1 MSKFYKGIVVDN
13 NDPLK
18 RGRVKVKINGIHD
31 DTITKESLVW
41 SDVIQPAFLGISG
54 GTGSFSILQLNTS
67 VWVQY
72 DNDNFSNPIV
82 VGILVGG
89 SEGRNGSFDVDL
101 AYKGAKD
108 HPDWAT
114 ESIPY
119 HDDATPKVNL
129 SKTGTINTVQD
140 DKYLTTDV
148 IKTPYG
154 HTIEFDNTANREGI
168 RIRHGNGLSCITL
181 NNDGS
186 IDIKAGSIRFNAIE
200 DIMFDAGRNIFVR
213 AKKGIYQKT
222 GDTITSTTKTL
233 AHHVDKMQSYI
244 KEQKI
249 VQVDSG
255 DYMTTINNGM
265 YGLTTKD
272 KINLTSKESSFRAEA
287 DTDSVLVAGTANV
300 TMKNNGDACISNQGG
315 NVIVNGNIAKINTNC
330 EVKGGVNATSV
341 IQSSSY
347 MLALDFA
354 PCIPMNTA
362 MQALNESV
370 DDKDNLQE
378 YFNNEVNYINNEYKK
393 IFNEDDIELQKE
405 KFDNLNNHYNTFKT
419 TMEKKSKEVKNAI
432 LTDYINNQRS
442 VFGGVNNAEVQMM
455 SRAINNSLTIE
466 TRNPDGKKL
475 FEETSSCPCN
485 WLDPSNWFNID
496 LPVFPT
502 WDDFKNMFEF
512 SIELPD
518 LSNLLPN
525 LPRFSML
532 ALVQMVMQIASL
544 AIIKLLSIFR
554 SMILRFLAPIIKAIN
569 RIVGI
574 INMIP
579 PKIKLDLDLR
589 NIIKTPLFNLP
600 KFPTTIGLPN
610 ICCEVN
616 KCDASKC
623 DGKPKQYL
631 ESLNKKA
638 VEIFGTDEEKKK
650 YGISTDI
657 STPTNTDVK
666 SNPTPNGTEK

>member
-13 NDPLK
+13 NDPLR

-31 DTITKESLVW
+31 NTVTKESLVW
-41 SDVIQPAFLGISG
+41 SDVIQPTFLGISG
-54 GTGSFSILQLNTS
+54 GTGSFSVLQLNTS

-82 VGILVGG
+82 VGVLVGG

-119 HDDATPKVNL
+119 HDDATPKANL
-129 SKTGTINTVQD
+129 SKTGTVNTVQD
-140 DKYLTTDV
+140 NKYLTTDV
-148 IKTPYG
+148 IKTPCG
-154 HTIEFDNTANREGI
+154 HTIEFDNTTNREGI

-181 NNDGS
+181 NSDGS

-200 DIMFDAGRNIFVR
+200 DIMLDAGRNIFVR

-222 GDTITSTTKTL
+222 EDTITSTTKTL
-233 AHHVDKMQSYI
+233 AHHVDKMKSYI

-255 DYMTTINNGM
+255 DYMTTVNNGM

-370 DDKDNLQE
+370 NNEDNLQQ
-378 YFNNEVNYINNEYKK
+378 YVNNEVNYINNEYKE

-405 KFDNLNNHYNTFKT
+405 RFDNLNEHYNTFKS
-419 TMEKKSKEVKNAI
+419 TMNEKSREVKNAI

-455 SRAINNSLTIE
+455 SRAINSPLTIE

-475 FEETSSCPCN
+475 FEETSSCPCD
-485 WLDPSNWFNID
+485 WLDPSNRFNID

-525 LPRFSML
+525 LPKFSML

-554 SMILRFLAPIIKAIN
+554 SMILRFLAPIIQAIN
-569 RIVGI
+569 RIVSI

-600 KFPTTIGLPN
+600 KFPTTVGLPN

-623 DGKPKQYL
+623 NGKPKQYL
-631 ESLNKKA
+631 DSLNKKA
-638 VEIFGTDEEKKK
+638 VEIFGTEEEKKQ
-650 YGISTDI
+650 YGVSTDT
-657 STPTNTDVK
+657 STNSDVK
-666 SNPTPNGTEK
+666 SSPTPNGIEK